1 MASPA
6 RGHRS
11 LSDWLD
17 YLKTIHA
24 MPIEMSLE
32 RIREVQEKL
41 DLCEFNFPVITVGG
55 TNGKGSTCAFLEAIL
70 RAAGYKTGMFT
81 SPHLLRYNE
90 RIKIDGQEARD
101 LDLCAAFAEIEAVR
115 QSISL
120 TYFEFA
126 ALAALLIF
134 RQQQCQVAVLE
145 VGLGGRLDAT
155 NVFNSDC
162 AVITSIGIDHV
173 HYLGTTREDIGYEK
187 AGIFRP
193 HTPAICAEPDPP
205 QRLVSYASSIH
216 AKLLRI
222 NEDFGFKTNNV
233 SWDFWHHRLPRY
245 ALPYPTLKGQF
256 QLYNASAA
264 LAALSELSSQLP
276 VTIAD
281 IRKALVEVTWP
292 GRFQVVPGRPA
303 VIFDVA
309 HNPHA
314 ATALAATLQLAPPA
328 QKNYAVCGILQD
340 KDMVGILT
348 ALLPQ
353 IDVWLFTNIDSPRA
367 APATELKA
375 LLKTLDAEL
384 SAQTFDNP
392 VTAFE
397 SARQFATENDR
408 IIVFGSFHT
417 VAPVLAFIQG
427 A

>member
-6 RGHRS
+6 RGHYS
-11 LSDWLD
+11 LSDWLN
-17 YLKTIHA
+17 YLKTIHG

-32 RIREVQEKL
+32 RIREVQAKL
-41 DLCEFNFPVITVGG
+41 KLYEFNFPVITVGG
-55 TNGKGSTCAFLEAIL
+55 TNGKGSTCAILDAIL
-70 RAAGYKTGMFT
+70 RAAGYKTGIFT

-101 LDLCAAFAEIEAVR
+101 HELCAAFAEIDDAR
-115 QSISL
+115 QFTSL
-120 TYFEFA
+120 TYFEFS

-134 RQQQCQVAVLE
+134 RRQQCQVVVLE

-155 NVFNSDC
+155 NVFDSDC

-173 HYLGTTREDIGYEK
+173 HYLGNTREDIGYEK

-193 HTPAICAEPDPP
+193 HKPAICAEPDPP

-216 AKLLRI
+216 ARLLRI
-222 NEDFGFKTNNV
+222 NEVFGFKTNNV
-233 SWDFWHHRLPRY
+233 SWDFWHHRAPRY

-276 VTIAD
+276 VTLTD
-281 IRKALVEVTWP
+281 IRRGLVEVSWP
-292 GRFQVVPGRPA
+292 GRFHVMPGRPA
-303 VIFDVA
+303 IIFDVA

-328 QKNYAVCGILQD
+328 QKNYAVCGLLKD
-340 KDMVGILT
+340 KDMVGILA

-353 IDVWLFTNIDSPRA
+353 IDAWLFTNIDSPRA
-367 APATELKA
+367 ASATELKA
-375 LLKTLDAEL
+375 LLETFDVATP
-384 SAQTFDNP
+384 AQTFDDP
-392 VTAFE
+392 VAAFE
-397 SARQFATENDR
+397 SARQLATENDR

-427 A
+427 T